1 MGVLM
6 GTMQLVVAIVFAQL
20 LTSAN
25 AKKCVADNARGAFDN
40 PMCWFGESNPGPGS
54 ALEHYRH
61 AFLRVCSGLNQSSP
75 SGRETP
81 AQCGK
86 KYPCHMFNNKKVPST
101 GGLLLTH
108 DATKK
113 PMSTVAKRSIK
124 KDSQEW
130 LLTMWIRRDRDP
142 KNWRIQDPRGASWRF
157 GWPNWDNE
165 IPARKCRGW
174 RGRHN
179 KKCGAVKQRA
189 EGKEMGGNGKKGWGS
204 AVYKQINVGWGYN
217 RFNGDAPSAFVK
229 ISGCA
234 FIYTKAAL
242 LNNVWYKFGFGVK
255 KVCDTKA
262 CKLRFEFYVNGV
274 LAGDTSLDSCIY
286 TPGQKPI
293 KGIRD
298 ILQKTTQ
305 IAQHKPGDQV
315 IAYLRI
321 HPEKSKIYNEMRLQ
335 DVRYYASPSSSELI
349 SAVSIPQ
356 SHIVSSSDTKAWKA
370 LQCDLKHGR
379 FFVMADAVKRTGYC
393 AVVGA
398 AMVPSCVAAPGD
410 IRICTKAQAV
420 ILNSGANPVYDPKAT
435 TTSIAWKKRKGE
447 ILPGQPWG
455 WKTRKGTYVA
465 KDDFSSSNVFLA
477 RLRKT
482 VYCKGTECQV
492 KKEGVCFRCP
502 LTADYATLSV
512 GMRPPAVFNP

>member
-142 KNWRIQDPRGASWRF
+142 KNWRIQDASEASWRF

-165 IPARKCRGW
+165 IPARKCPRTVLEVNRKYTGW
-174 RGRHN
+174 RN
-179 KKCGAVKQRA
+179 KKCGAVKQRVQENA
-189 EGKEMGGNGKKGWGS
+189 VRKNYRKGWNSNKRNGWGS
-204 AVYKQINVGWGYN
+204 QLFEMITVGWGQ
-217 RFNGDAPSAFVK
+217 NGINGNGQSAFVK
-229 ISGCA
+229 IAGCA
-234 FIYTKAAL
+234 DIYTKAAL
-242 LNNVWYKFGFGVK
+242 LNKVWYKFGFGVEK
-255 KVCDTKA
+255 EDPT
-262 CKLRFEFYVNGV
+262 CKTSSLRTNAE
-274 LAGDTSLDSCIY
+274 
-286 TPGQKPI
+286 
-293 KGIRD
+293 
-298 ILQKTTQ
+298 
-305 IAQHKPGDQV
+305 
-315 IAYLRI
+315 
-321 HPEKSKIYNEMRLQ
+321 
-335 DVRYYASPSSSELI
+335 
-349 SAVSIPQ
+349 
-356 SHIVSSSDTKAWKA
+356 
-370 LQCDLKHGR
+370 
-379 FFVMADAVKRTGYC
+379 
-393 AVVGA
+393 
-398 AMVPSCVAAPGD
+398 
-410 IRICTKAQAV
+410 
-420 ILNSGANPVYDPKAT
+420 
-435 TTSIAWKKRKGE
+435 
-447 ILPGQPWG
+447 
-455 WKTRKGTYVA
+455 
-465 KDDFSSSNVFLA
+465 
-477 RLRKT
+477 
-482 VYCKGTECQV
+482 
-492 KKEGVCFRCP
+492 
-502 LTADYATLSV
+502 
-512 GMRPPAVFNP
+512 